1 MDCGI
6 PAAQNGRDS
15 DGWRG
20 IVSDYLSGYNRAL
33 FDLQDEFK
41 IRALYEPVTYE
52 MVLNMLA
59 ETLQDANS
67 A

>member
-1 MDCGI
+1 
-6 PAAQNGRDS
+6 
-15 DGWRG
+15 
-20 IVSDYLSGYNRAL
+20 VSEYLSGYNRAL

-41 IRALYEPVTYE
+41 MRALYEPVTYE

>member
-1 MDCGI
+1 MSRYWPSLGLL
-6 PAAQNGRDS
+6 
-15 DGWRG
+15 RG
-20 IVSDYLSGYNRAL
+20 QQVSEYLTGYTRAL
-33 FDLQDEFK
+33 FDIQDEFK

-52 MVLNMLA
+52 MVLIMLA